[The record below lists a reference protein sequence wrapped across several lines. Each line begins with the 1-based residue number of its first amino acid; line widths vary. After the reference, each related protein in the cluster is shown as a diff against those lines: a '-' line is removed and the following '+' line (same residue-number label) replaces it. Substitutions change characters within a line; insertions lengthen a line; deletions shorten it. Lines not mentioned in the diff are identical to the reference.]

1 MSVLIRV
8 FLLFVLVFFNTPLKA
23 DDIRNFEIEGMSI
36 GDSLLSYM
44 NKNLIVNEINNK
56 DISYYYEDDFVSI
69 STWEIR
75 NNFKKYDDVGVVL
88 KIGDNQHKIFA
99 LEGTLYMEENSNIQ
113 KCYNKQNKIA
123 LDVKNSL
130 NLENNGDT
138 WFVKKE
144 NLYKHQRS
152 VRYIDFD
159 LSDGGSIRVTCY
171 EIIKGVKKNSDLNLL
186 YVVVNSSSFWNYL
199 TSN

>member
-1 MSVLIRV
+1 MKK
-8 FLLFVLVFFNTPLKA
+8 LFIIIIIFISFQTLSKA
-23 DDIRNFEIEGMSI
+23 DDIRDFQIEGMSV

-69 STWEIR
+69 STWEIK
-75 NNFKKYDDVGVVL
+75 NNFKTYNDVGVVL
-88 KIGDNQHKIFA
+88 KIGDNQHKIFS
-99 LEGTLYMEENSNIQ
+99 LEGTLYMDENSNIQ
-113 KCYNKQNKIA
+113 KCYNKQNEIA
-123 LDVKNSL
+123 LDIKNSL

-152 VRYIDFD
+152 IRYTDFE
-159 LSDGGSIRVTCY
+159 LSDGGAIRVTCY
-171 EIIKGVKKNSDLNLL
+171 EIIKGVRKNNDLNLL

>member
-1 MSVLIRV
+1 MKKLLLILILT
-8 FLLFVLVFFNTPLKA
+8 FSYQTLIKA
-23 DDIRNFEIEGMSI
+23 DDIRDFELEGMSI

-69 STWEIR
+69 STWEIK
-75 NNFKKYDDVGVVL
+75 NNFKTYNDVGVVL
-88 KIGDNQHKIFA
+88 KIGDNQHKIFS
-99 LEGTLYMEENSNIQ
+99 LEGTLYMDENSNIQ
-113 KCYNKQNKIA
+113 KCYNKQNEIA
-123 LDVKNSL
+123 LDIKNSL

-152 VRYIDFD
+152 IRYIDFE
-159 LSDGGSIRVTCY
+159 LSDGGAIRVACY

-186 YVVVNSSSFWNYL
+186 YVVVNSSSFWNYIK
-199 TSN
+199 SN

>member
-1 MSVLIRV
+1 MKRLLLILILTLS
-8 FLLFVLVFFNTPLKA
+8 FQSLSKA
-23 DDIRNFEIEGMSI
+23 DDIRDFEIEGMSI

-56 DISYYYEDDFVSI
+56 DFSYYYEDDFVSI
-69 STWEIR
+69 STWEIK
-75 NNFKKYDDVGVVL
+75 NNFKTYNDVGVVL
-88 KIGDNQHKIFA
+88 KIGDNQHKIFS
-99 LEGTLYMEENSNIQ
+99 LEGTLYMDENSNIQ
-113 KCYNKQNKIA
+113 KCYNKQNEIA
-123 LDVKNSL
+123 LDIKNSL

-152 VRYIDFD
+152 IRYIDFE
-159 LSDGGSIRVTCY
+159 LSDGGAIRVTCY
-171 EIIKGVKKNSDLNLL
+171 EIIKGVRKNNDLNLL

>member
-1 MSVLIRV
+1 MNRLLLILILTLS
-8 FLLFVLVFFNTPLKA
+8 FQTLTKA
-23 DDIRNFEIEGMSI
+23 DDIRDFEIEGMSI

-69 STWEIR
+69 STWEIK
-75 NNFKKYDDVGVVL
+75 NNFKTYNDVGVVL
-88 KIGDNQHKIFA
+88 KIGDNQHKIFS
-99 LEGTLYMEENSNIQ
+99 LEGTLYMDENSNIQ
-113 KCYNKQNKIA
+113 KCYNKQNEIA
-123 LDVKNSL
+123 LDIKNSL

-152 VRYIDFD
+152 IRYTDFE
-159 LSDGGSIRVTCY
+159 LSDGGAIRVTCY
-171 EIIKGVKKNSDLNLL
+171 EIIKGVRKNNDLNLL

-199 TSN
+199 SSN

>member
-1 MSVLIRV
+1 MKK
-8 FLLFVLVFFNTPLKA
+8 LFIIIIIFISFQTLSKA
-23 DDIRNFEIEGMSI
+23 DDIRDFQIEGMSV

-69 STWEIR
+69 STWEIK
-75 NNFKKYDDVGVVL
+75 NNFKTYNDVGVVL
-88 KIGDNQHKIFA
+88 KIGDNQHKIFS
-99 LEGTLYMEENSNIQ
+99 LEGTLYMDENSNIQ
-113 KCYNKQNKIA
+113 KCYNKQNEIA
-123 LDVKNSL
+123 LDIKNSL

-152 VRYIDFD
+152 IRYIDFE
-159 LSDGGSIRVTCY
+159 LSDGGAIRVTCY
-171 EIIKGVKKNSDLNLL
+171 EIIKGVRKNNDLNLL

>member
-1 MSVLIRV
+1 MNRLLLILILTLS
-8 FLLFVLVFFNTPLKA
+8 FQTLTKA
-23 DDIRNFEIEGMSI
+23 DDIRDFEIEGMSI

-44 NKNLIVNEINNK
+44 NKNLIVYEVNNK
-56 DISYYYEDDFVSI
+56 DFSYYYEDDFVSI
-69 STWEIR
+69 STWEIK
-75 NNFKKYDDVGVVL
+75 NNFKTYDDVGVVL

-99 LEGTLYMEENSNIQ
+99 LEGTLYMDENSNIQ
-113 KCYNKQNKIA
+113 KCYNKQNEIA
-123 LDVKNSL
+123 LDIKNSL

-152 VRYIDFD
+152 IRYTDFE
-159 LSDGGSIRVTCY
+159 LSDGGAIRVTCY
-171 EIIKGVKKNSDLNLL
+171 EIIKGVRKNNDLNLL

>member
-1 MSVLIRV
+1 MKK
-8 FLLFVLVFFNTPLKA
+8 LFIIIIIFISFQTLSKA
-23 DDIRNFEIEGMSI
+23 DDIRDFQIEGMSV

-56 DISYYYEDDFVSI
+56 DFSYYYEDDFVSI
-69 STWEIR
+69 STWEIK
-75 NNFKKYDDVGVVL
+75 NNFKTYNDVGVVL
-88 KIGDNQHKIFA
+88 KIGDNQHKIFS
-99 LEGTLYMEENSNIQ
+99 LEGTLYMDENSNIQ
-113 KCYNKQNKIA
+113 KCYNKQNEIA
-123 LDVKNSL
+123 LDIKNSL

-152 VRYIDFD
+152 IRYIDFE
-159 LSDGGSIRVTCY
+159 LSDGGAIRVTCY
-171 EIIKGVKKNSDLNLL
+171 EIIKGVRKNNDLNLL

>member
-1 MSVLIRV
+1 MKRLLLILILTLS
-8 FLLFVLVFFNTPLKA
+8 FQTLTKA
-23 DDIRNFEIEGMSI
+23 DDIRDFEIEGMSI

-56 DISYYYEDDFVSI
+56 DFSYYYEDDFVSI
-69 STWEIR
+69 STWEIK
-75 NNFKKYDDVGVVL
+75 NNFKTYDDVGVVL
-88 KIGDNQHKIFA
+88 KIGDNQHKIFS
-99 LEGTLYMEENSNIQ
+99 LEGTLYMDENSNIQ
-113 KCYNKQNKIA
+113 KCYNKQNEIA
-123 LDVKNSL
+123 LDIKNSL

-152 VRYIDFD
+152 IRYIDFE
-159 LSDGGSIRVTCY
+159 LSDGGAIRVTCY
-171 EIIKGVKKNSDLNLL
+171 EIIKGVRKNNDLNLL

>member
-1 MSVLIRV
+1 MKK
-8 FLLFVLVFFNTPLKA
+8 LFIIIIIFISFQTLSKA
-23 DDIRNFEIEGMSI
+23 DDIRDFQIEGMSV

-69 STWEIR
+69 STWEIK
-75 NNFKKYDDVGVVL
+75 NNFKTYNDVGVVL
-88 KIGDNQHKIFA
+88 KIGDNQHKIFS
-99 LEGTLYMEENSNIQ
+99 LEGTLYMDENSNIQ
-113 KCYNKQNKIA
+113 KCYNKQNEIA
-123 LDVKNSL
+123 LDIKNSL

-152 VRYIDFD
+152 IRYIDFE
-159 LSDGGSIRVTCY
+159 LSDGGAIRVTCY

-186 YVVVNSSSFWNYL
+186 YVVVNSSSFWNYIK
-199 TSN
+199 SN

>member
-1 MSVLIRV
+1 MNRLLLILILTLS
-8 FLLFVLVFFNTPLKA
+8 FQTLTKA
-23 DDIRNFEIEGMSI
+23 DDIRDFEIEGMSI

-44 NKNLIVNEINNK
+44 NKNLIVYEVNNK
-56 DISYYYEDDFVSI
+56 DFSYYYEDDFVSI
-69 STWEIR
+69 STWEIK
-75 NNFKKYDDVGVVL
+75 NNFKTYNDVGVVL
-88 KIGDNQHKIFA
+88 KIGDNQHKIFS
-99 LEGTLYMEENSNIQ
+99 LEGTLYMDENSNIQ
-113 KCYNKQNKIA
+113 KCYNKQNEIA
-123 LDVKNSL
+123 LDIKNSL

-152 VRYIDFD
+152 IRYIDFE
-159 LSDGGSIRVTCY
+159 LSDGGAIRVTCY
-171 EIIKGVKKNSDLNLL
+171 EIIKGVRKNNDLNLL

>member
-1 MSVLIRV
+1 MKK
-8 FLLFVLVFFNTPLKA
+8 LFIIIIIFISFQTLSKA
-23 DDIRNFEIEGMSI
+23 DDIRDFQIEGMSI

-69 STWEIR
+69 STWEIK
-75 NNFKKYDDVGVVL
+75 NNFKTYNDVGVVL
-88 KIGDNQHKIFA
+88 KIGDNQHKIFS
-99 LEGTLYMEENSNIQ
+99 LEGTLYMDENSNIQ
-113 KCYNKQNKIA
+113 KCYNKQNEIA
-123 LDVKNSL
+123 LDIKNSL

-152 VRYIDFD
+152 IRYIDFE
-159 LSDGGSIRVTCY
+159 LSDGGAIRVTCY
-171 EIIKGVKKNSDLNLL
+171 EIIKGVRKNNDLNLL

>member
-1 MSVLIRV
+1 MFS
-8 FLLFVLVFFNTPLKA
+8 FQSWPKA
-23 DDIRNFEIEGMSI
+23 DDIRDFEIEGMSI

-56 DISYYYEDDFVSI
+56 DFSYYYEDDFVSI
-69 STWEIR
+69 STWEIK
-75 NNFKKYDDVGVVL
+75 NNFKTYDDVGVVL
-88 KIGDNQHKIFA
+88 KIGDNQHKIFS
-99 LEGTLYMEENSNIQ
+99 LEGTLYMDENSNIQ
-113 KCYNKQNKIA
+113 KCYNKQNEIA
-123 LDVKNSL
+123 LDIKNSL

-152 VRYIDFD
+152 IRYIDFE
-159 LSDGGSIRVTCY
+159 LSDGGAIRVTCY
-171 EIIKGVKKNSDLNLL
+171 EIIKGVRKNNDLNLL

>member
-1 MSVLIRV
+1 MKK
-8 FLLFVLVFFNTPLKA
+8 LFIIIIIFISFQTLSKA
-23 DDIRNFEIEGMSI
+23 DDIRDFQIEGMSV

-69 STWEIR
+69 STWEIK
-75 NNFKKYDDVGVVL
+75 NNFKTYDDVGVVL
-88 KIGDNQHKIFA
+88 KIGDNQHKIFS
-99 LEGTLYMEENSNIQ
+99 LEGTLYMDENSNIQ
-113 KCYNKQNKIA
+113 KCYNKQNEIA
-123 LDVKNSL
+123 LDIKNSL

-152 VRYIDFD
+152 IRYIDFE
-159 LSDGGSIRVTCY
+159 LSDGGAIRVTCY
-171 EIIKGVKKNSDLNLL
+171 EIIKGVRKNNDLNLL